1 MTTVV
6 AKCLVET
13 KYAENAQTTQY
24 TAPAGTRVI
33 IDKITASNNSGANQT
48 LAINVVPNG
57 GSAGAS
63 NLIVPAKTI
72 VDTASPELFPG
83 MVGRVLNAGDFIST
97 LASAASAIV
106 IRIEGREISG

>member
-1 MTTVV
+1 MTTVI
-6 AKCLVET
+6 AKCLLET
-13 KYAENAQTTQY
+13 KYAENSQTTQY
-24 TAPAGTRVI
+24 TCPAGTRTI

-48 LAINVVPNG
+48 LAINVVPSG

-83 MVGRVLNAGDFIST
+83 IVGRVLNPGDFIST